1 MLGLQTFDSLI
12 ESALD
17 KASDRKA
24 VNVSKMHKHIRK
36 RFSNAQ
42 QVNSKL
48 ACPFAIESFL
58 VS

>member
-1 MLGLQTFDSLI
+1 MLGLHTFGSLI

-24 VNVSKMHKHIRK
+24 VNVSKMRKHMRK

-42 QVNSKL
+42 QVNNEL
-48 ACPFAIESFL
+48 ACPFAN
-58 VS
+58 